1 MKVFELIE
9 LLKDM
14 PQDLEV
20 YSCCDHGQS
29 PERTSTPSIAFTAA
43 EKANEF
49 CLWDNYTTDDG
60 DAEEFGY
67 TQKVVLL

>member
-9 LLKDM
+9 LLKEM

-20 YSCCDHGQS
+20 YSYCDHGQS
-29 PERTSTPSIAFTAA
+29 PEKTSTPSIAFT

-49 CLWDNYTTDDG
+49 CLWDDYTTDED
-60 DAEEFGY
+60 DAEESGY